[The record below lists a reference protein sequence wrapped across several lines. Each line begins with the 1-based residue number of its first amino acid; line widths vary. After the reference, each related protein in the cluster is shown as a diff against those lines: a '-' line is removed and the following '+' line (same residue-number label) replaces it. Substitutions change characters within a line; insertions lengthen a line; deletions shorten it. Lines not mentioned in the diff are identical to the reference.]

1 MHSNSRHSDHRHHG
15 GDREVR
21 VWIFAEKDEE
31 LLLQSHRRPG
41 HWDASAVAA
50 SISDY
55 ESSLQAARRLVQSEL
70 GINLPTDAFE
80 LVSSSPLKQPQG
92 GESENVLNNDVYLV
106 TTLEPIPLQAF
117 TLQVKKG
124 PGSVKYM
131 TYNEYKNLV
140 GQNDPA
146 YVQPPDIASEYAKLF
161 AILTKRYQED
171 RDRCS
176 TLHKQL
182 QRYAPVSL
190 TAQLSGLSD
199 GDKEALGF
207 IIKAAKAIDEIF
219 FHQVLDTNA
228 LLRDWLQGRAAGDDA
243 SQLDHLKW
251 DYYVINKSPWSSLDE
266 NEAFLTTKDSA
277 IKLATAATKPV
288 EGWKGLEYRVALS
301 SNKPPGANFY
311 PLDMSKKEFES
322 WKSRLPESQQKE
334 AQGFFTVIRR
344 QSETNPDLY
353 IVPYS
358 QQYDSSL
365 TKAAEFLHKAGD
377 LATTPSLKK
386 LLHTKAD
393 AFLSND
399 YYESDIAWMDLDSK
413 IDVTI
418 GPYETYEDSLFGY
431 KATFESFIGIRD
443 DEATGRIKMFGENM
457 LKLEQNLPMDDQYKS
472 TNVNV
477 SPIRV
482 IQLIYNSGDVDGPQ
496 IAAFNLPNDE
506 RIVNDRGTSM
516 VMIKNIQEAK
526 FEKILKPIADIC
538 INNEQKELV
547 DFDSFFTHITCHE
560 CIHGIGPHT
569 ITLPDGSTSTV
580 RQELQEFHTV
590 LEEAKADIVGLWAL
604 RFFISQGLLPKSML
618 ETMYVSFLATCF
630 RSVRYGLQDAHGKG
644 QAVQFNWLFEKQA
657 IVLHSDDETF
667 SVDFT
672 KVEEAVES
680 LSKEILTIQA
690 KGNKQGAIALLQKY
704 GQITKPLQLGLDK
717 LEKIQV
723 SVDIAL
729 SFPIADETLKN

>member
-1 MHSNSRHSDHRHHG
+1 MEA
-15 GDREVR
+15 RER
-21 VWIFAEKDEE
+21 FASGF
-31 LLLQSHRRPG
+31 LLRKMK
-41 HWDASAVAA
+41 
-50 SISDY
+50 
-55 ESSLQAARRLVQSEL
+55 SSFSKATAGQ
-70 GINLPTDAFE
+70 GTGTHPP
-80 LVSSSPLKQPQG
+80 SSPRYLIMSHHFKPL
-92 GESENVLNNDVYLV
+92 GEGKN
-106 TTLEPIPLQAF
+106 PIS
-117 TLQVKKG
+117 VKKG

-131 TYNEYKNLV
+131 TYKEYKSLV
-140 GQNDPA
+140 AQKDPA
-146 YVQPPDIASEYAKLF
+146 YVQPPDIAGEYAKLF

-176 TLHKQL
+176 TLQKQL

-190 TAQLSGLSD
+190 TAQLTGLSD

-228 LLRDWLQGRAAGDDA
+228 LLRDWLQGQAARDDA

-277 IKLATAATKPV
+277 IKLATAAIKPV
-288 EGWKGLEYRVALS
+288 EGWKGLQYRVALS

-322 WKSRLPESQQKE
+322 WKSKLSESQQKE

-358 QQYDSSL
+358 QEYASSL
-365 TKAAEFLHKAGD
+365 TKAAEFLQKAGD
-377 LATTPSLKK
+377 LAATPSLKK

-431 KATFESFIGIRD
+431 K
-443 DEATGRIKMFGENM
+443 
-457 LKLEQNLPMDDQYKS
+457 
-472 TNVNV
+472 
-477 SPIRV
+477 
-482 IQLIYNSGDVDGPQ
+482 DVDGPQ

-506 RIVNDRGTSM
+506 RIVKDRGTSM

-680 LSKEILTIQA
+680 LSREILTIQA

-704 GQITKPLQLGLDK
+704 GQITEPLQLGLDK
-717 LEKIQV
+717 LEKIKV

-729 SFPIADETLKN
+729 SFPIADKIMKN